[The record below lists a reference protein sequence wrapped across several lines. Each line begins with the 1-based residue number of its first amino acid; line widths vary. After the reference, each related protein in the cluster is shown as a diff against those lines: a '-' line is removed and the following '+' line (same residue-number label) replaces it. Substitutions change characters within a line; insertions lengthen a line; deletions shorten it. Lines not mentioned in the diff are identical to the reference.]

1 MNANTKLQNSAAAIS
16 RPVSRLRP
24 QSSST
29 AFSSTPGAALLVS
42 DSHDPLHYE
51 LQQHR
56 VMSSSCGD
64 GEGHAEK
71 ACPSFFSCSD
81 CAEVLHELANAMTG
95 VLTNAQM
102 LGWKLPPYSHL
113 KRPVREMERNA
124 QRCGELLKRLV
135 SRCAE
140 NSSAPGSRP

>member
-1 MNANTKLQNSAAAIS
+1 MKATNRSLDPTAGPASHRRRLNLATDFVSIPSAASLAS
-16 RPVSRLRP
+16 V
-24 QSSST
+24 
-29 AFSSTPGAALLVS
+29 
-42 DSHDPLHYE
+42 SHDPLPYE
-51 LQQHR
+51 LQQHT

-64 GEGHAEK
+64 GEGHAKK
-71 ACPSFFSCSD
+71 ACPSYFGCSD
-81 CAEVLHELANAMTG
+81 CEEVLHQLSNVMTG

-135 SRCAE
+135 NRCAE
-140 NSSAPGSRP
+140 KASVREAQP